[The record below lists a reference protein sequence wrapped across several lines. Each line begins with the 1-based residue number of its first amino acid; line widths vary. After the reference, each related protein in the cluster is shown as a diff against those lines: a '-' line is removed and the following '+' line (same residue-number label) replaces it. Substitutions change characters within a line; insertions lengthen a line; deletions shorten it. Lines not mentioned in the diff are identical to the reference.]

1 MERPDAETRVRRA
14 RDEDLDRCVEIV
26 RALPDHFT
34 EDVPERV
41 ERDLGRHGGW
51 VVIDGDAVVGFAVV
65 ERRSAKAAEILWIAV
80 EPERRNAGHGGRLLR
95 QALSELREDGVA
107 LVEVKT
113 LDRSADYEPY
123 EASNAFYERN
133 GFIQIDCI
141 ENLPGYGPENPA
153 AIYVA
158 ALEAGPP

>member
-1 MERPDAETRVRRA
+1 MSVRRVRA
-14 RDEDLDRCVEIV
+14 EDLDPCLAIV

-34 EDVPERV
+34 EDVPDRV

-51 VVIDGDAVVGFAVV
+51 VALDGDAVVGFAIV
-65 ERRSAKAAEILWIAV
+65 ERRSPRAAEILWIAV
-80 EPERRNAGHGGRLLR
+80 EPGRRNGGVGTRLLGH
-95 QALSELREDGVA
+95 AFAELRGEGVA

-113 LDRSADYEPY
+113 LDSSADYEPY
-123 EASNAFYERN
+123 VATNAFYERN

-153 AIYVA
+153 AIYVT
-158 ALEAGPP
+158 ALEARPAEA